1 MSRAIA
7 LLDPDFRP
15 LAEEWLGALQAAGA
29 RPTVTSTF
37 RSTAEQTRLYKR
49 FLNGQSA
56 FPRSLPLDRRIS
68 RQTFLRGSVGLLATG
83 AAFGTGGCQRQRP
96 TRAAADPGSG
106 DIANLSD
113 LTGVFLPAWT
123 SPAVA
128 NAHFNTMSTP
138 YGPGW
143 TFTCADTD
151 IATWDSRA
159 KAIIAQYQPET
170 IGTEVQWTFYLN
182 LPTQTF
188 LSDWFCGL
196 LWEFHTNRSSG
207 HHLAIDVTSTP
218 QPCFRISRDTGGG
231 ATPYYTDPL
240 ILNHWYQVIMQVKW
254 SLGPDGYIRWII
266 DGTKWLDYSGA
277 TCFPGD
283 GNPYLQFGYYSFTG
297 AGTNY
302 SKFGGITRVAL

>member
-1 MSRAIA
+1 MTTNRSR
-7 LLDPDFRP
+7 
-15 LAEEWLGALQAAGA
+15 
-29 RPTVTSTF
+29 
-37 RSTAEQTRLYKR
+37 
-49 FLNGQSA
+49 
-56 FPRSLPLDRRIS
+56 PLDRGIS
-68 RQTFLRGSVGLLATG
+68 RQAFVRGGVGMLATG
-83 AAFGTGGCQRQRP
+83 AVFGTTPSCARLKARQ
-96 TRAAADPGSG
+96 AAADPVGA

-123 SPAVA
+123 GPAVA

-151 IATWDSRA
+151 IAIWDSRD
-159 KAIIAQYQPET
+159 KAILAQYQPET

-188 LSDWFCGL
+188 IPYWFCGV
-196 LWEFHTNRSSG
+196 LWEFHTKTSSG
-207 HHLAIDVTSTP
+207 HNLSIDVTSTP
-218 QPCFRISRDTGGG
+218 QPCFKIMRDTGGG
-231 ATPYYTDPL
+231 ATPYYYTSAL
-240 ILNHWYQVIMQVKW
+240 TFNHWYQVIVQVKW
-254 SLGPDGYIRWII
+254 SLGSDGYIRWFI

-283 GNPYLQFGYYSFTG
+283 GDPYLQFGYYSSNW

-302 SKFGGITRVAL
+302 SQFGGITKRPSSNS